1 MTMVRVKEMSVCRE
15 RWLGGEDVTGQNI
28 YTGEGVKTGTHEPTH
43 MHTYIHTHTLSMY
56 RVKSGKNKEERKM
69 GCYPDQAEKS
79 GLGKKTVIK
88 K

>member
-1 MTMVRVKEMSVCRE
+1 MQGKVAWGRRRDRSKYIHRGRS
-15 RWLGGEDVTGQNI
+15 EDRHTRA
-28 YTGEGVKTGTHEPTH
+28 HTH
-43 MHTYIHTHTLSMY
+43 MHTYIQTHTLSMY

>member
-43 MHTYIHTHTLSMY
+43 TCTHIYKHIHYLYT
-56 RVKSGKNKEERKM
+56 G
-69 GCYPDQAEKS
+69 
-79 GLGKKTVIK
+79 
-88 K
+88 